1 MYFTCIQMHNILYV
15 FYTYVQTSRHQSVR
29 EETKENKKTQ
39 KLLHMFDSEEFHQ
52 DRSQGLKKTN
62 IEHSRI

>member
-1 MYFTCIQMHNILYV
+1 MHNILYV

-52 DRSQGLKKTN
+52 DRSQGLKKTK
-62 IEHSRI
+62 H